1 MSNLSLGEIRSAMLQ
16 GLKAV
21 GDRFA
26 RDPRPTD
33 GSVAAGIGPLSFR
46 VYRGPGEPKR
56 RASSAGSHPRHLRQ
70 S

>member
-1 MSNLSLGEIRSAMLQ
+1 MSNLSLSEIRSAMLQ

-33 GSVAAGIGPLSFR
+33 GSVAAGVGPLSFR
-46 VYRGPGEPKR
+46 VYRGPVAPKR
-56 RASSAGSHPRHLRQ
+56 RATSAASRPRPHSHR
-70 S
+70 